1 MLVKKLM
8 ITGLVAFLAAS
19 VGVLSMLLTQSEPPR
34 PPEEKPL
41 PEAVIVFCFHG
52 KDSDVKG
59 KKKDY
64 RAKCEK
70 IEKYTHEVLEKSFA
84 NQLKDETLVWQV
96 LDYESPKNASWVRD
110 FMVKKTCIVVGDA
123 RPDGS
128 GMATNLE
135 KKVWELVDKKED
147 FQKFIQ
153 REVKKVFDPST
164 EEEPEKKPASEA
176 ETKTPEPKADSQT
189 SESEKDGKDSD
200 SKKDSK
206 ASDSKKDSKASDLK
220 KEEPTPFPKM
230 GSEAIPFDPDAP
242 QLPHEAN
249 KQTPA
254 TDTKKQEPAPDAAKK
269 TPAAKTTKQKSAT
282 DAVPKTPA
290 SKKTKH
296 TPAAE
301 MAKPTPISEAP
312 KKTEK

>member
-19 VGVLSMLLTQSEPPR
+19 VGVLSMLLTQSELPR

-70 IEKYTHEVLEKSFA
+70 IEKYTHEVLQKSFA
-84 NQLKDETLVWQV
+84 DQLKDETLVWQV
-96 LDYESPKNASWVRD
+96 LDYESPKNSSLVRD

-153 REVKKVFDPST
+153 REVKKIFDPST

-176 ETKTPEPKADSQT
+176 ETKTPEPNADSQK
-189 SESEKDGKDSD
+189 SESEKNGKD
-200 SKKDSK
+200 
-206 ASDSKKDSKASDLK
+206 SDSKKDSKASDLK

-249 KQTPA
+249 KQPPA
-254 TDTKKQEPAPDAAKK
+254 NEGTKQKSTNDTKKQEPTAKQTPAGEAKK
-269 TPAAKTTKQKSAT
+269 Q
-282 DAVPKTPA
+282 
-290 SKKTKH
+290 

-301 MAKPTPISEAP
+301 AAKPAPTSEVP
-312 KKTEK
+312 KKKSN